1 MKLSSI
7 RSQSVTLVHCK
18 SGKISEWAH
27 WSLPNRTNP
36 KGFSGRTDFD
46 ILLVDLF
53 VPGSLSSR
61 SGFCSHVMAMWLS
74 WHNSAHVTR
83 FLTKLQ
89 FLLIVWSLGRLCGRV
104 NPRVPFVKGLLGT
117 YFLQRIH
124 ANMLCNHRSWAGV
137 CGEKWWPAVG
147 SCSCHVGLF
156 SQLAP
161 GWGLKSS
168 LGFSLST
175 TALLLAEVRS
185 SWKLSDQGFTVVWFI
200 RKHVCFLCLAVLTPS
215 HLEDGFF
222 YFQDR

>member
-18 SGKISEWAH
+18 SGKISEWVH

-147 SCSCHVGLF
+147 SCSCHEGCF
-156 SQLAP
+156 P
-161 GWGLKSS
+161 N
-168 LGFSLST
+168 
-175 TALLLAEVRS
+175 LLLAGV
-185 SWKLSDQGFTVVWFI
+185 WKAPWGSHWVLLPYYWQKSDHPENCQI
-200 RKHVCFLCLAVLTPS
+200 RALRLFDSESMYVSYV
-215 HLEDGFF
+215 
-222 YFQDR
+222 